1 MEGKGAI
8 MFAGHIIFTD
18 IITKRID
25 PMTVTFTSIA
35 ISTLFALFLLNY
47 FMFMNDSGI
56 NIFSLMTK
64 SDFLIPL
71 LLLIQPAFGEI
82 IVEND
87 QTYIG
92 NDGMMHIVGEI
103 KNDSKSPVNKIKITA
118 TLTDENGIVIDE
130 INGKIMSNILMPGM
144 KGSFDII
151 TNERNIRESFDYD
164 LGFEYKLAAPKNQ
177 VIEVVSSEMKRDQL
191 NNLIISGTIENNGE
205 ITANMINIVATLYDR
220 DGKVLTVSKVQ
231 TQPDFLRAGE
241 ESHFVVPIYEKNQ
254 SMDVVD
260 YSIIA
265 ESDEYAAVPEFP
277 LGTGALLIVSV
288 SSYVIFSRNPE
299 KITNALDRCSKILV
313 RQ

>member
-1 MEGKGAI
+1 MKKLI
-8 MFAGHIIFTD
+8 
-18 IITKRID
+18 
-25 PMTVTFTSIA
+25 
-35 ISTLFALFLLNY
+35 
-47 FMFMNDSGI
+47 
-56 NIFSLMTK
+56 
-64 SDFLIPL
+64 FLIPL
-71 LLLIQPAFGEI
+71 LLLMQPAFGEI

-118 TLTDENGIVIDE
+118 ILTDENGIVIDE

-241 ESHFVVPIYEKNQ
+241 KSHFVVPIYEKNQ
-254 SMDVVD
+254 SMNVVD

-277 LGTGALLIVSV
+277 LGTGALLIISV

-299 KITNALDRCSKILV
+299 KITNALDRCTKIFV

>member
-1 MEGKGAI
+1 MKKLI
-8 MFAGHIIFTD
+8 
-18 IITKRID
+18 
-25 PMTVTFTSIA
+25 
-35 ISTLFALFLLNY
+35 
-47 FMFMNDSGI
+47 
-56 NIFSLMTK
+56 
-64 SDFLIPL
+64 FLIPL
-71 LLLIQPAFGEI
+71 LLLMQPAFGEI

-118 TLTDENGIVIDE
+118 TLTDENGMVIDE
-130 INGKIMSNILMPGM
+130 IDGKIMSNILMPGM
-144 KGSFDII
+144 KGSFDIV

-277 LGTGALLIVSV
+277 LGTGVLLIVSV

-299 KITNALDRCSKILV
+299 KITNALDRCSKIIV

>member
-1 MEGKGAI
+1 MKKLI
-8 MFAGHIIFTD
+8 
-18 IITKRID
+18 
-25 PMTVTFTSIA
+25 
-35 ISTLFALFLLNY
+35 
-47 FMFMNDSGI
+47 
-56 NIFSLMTK
+56 
-64 SDFLIPL
+64 FLIPL

-118 TLTDENGIVIDE
+118 ILTDENGIVIDE
-130 INGKIMSNILMPGM
+130 IDGKIMSNILMPGM

-254 SMDVVD
+254 STNVVD
-260 YSIIA
+260 YNIIA

-277 LGTGALLIVSV
+277 LGTSALLIVSV

>member
-1 MEGKGAI
+1 MKKLI
-8 MFAGHIIFTD
+8 
-18 IITKRID
+18 
-25 PMTVTFTSIA
+25 
-35 ISTLFALFLLNY
+35 
-47 FMFMNDSGI
+47 
-56 NIFSLMTK
+56 
-64 SDFLIPL
+64 FLIPL
-71 LLLIQPAFGEI
+71 LLLMQPAFGEI

-130 INGKIMSNILMPGM
+130 IDGKIMSNILMPGM

-277 LGTGALLIVSV
+277 LGTGVLLIVSV

-299 KITNALDRCSKILV
+299 KITNALDRCTKIFV

>member
-1 MEGKGAI
+1 MKKLI
-8 MFAGHIIFTD
+8 
-18 IITKRID
+18 
-25 PMTVTFTSIA
+25 
-35 ISTLFALFLLNY
+35 
-47 FMFMNDSGI
+47 
-56 NIFSLMTK
+56 
-64 SDFLIPL
+64 FLIPL
-71 LLLIQPAFGEI
+71 LLLMQPAFGEI

-118 TLTDENGIVIDE
+118 ILTDENGIVIDE

-220 DGKVLTVSKVQ
+220 DGKVLTVSKIQ